1 MMSHPTRSRVTGAL
15 LLIGA
20 LLLLGA
26 CAAGPN
32 ELVDTGPDPAGFW
45 LGLWQGLISPITFIV
60 SLFTSSVN
68 IYEVQNNG
76 NWYDF
81 GFMLGVA
88 CALGSGGGAGASGSA
103 AYAEA
108 QPRLDSWQQKEAGP
122 RDEWSAMLSDSCTL
136 RNSHSS
142 SRGAQM
148 CVQIRALASTGAAD
162 AAGC

>member
-1 MMSHPTRSRVTGAL
+1 RRQCKISIAADVDQEALSGSESGFSSREDVMMSRPTRSRLTGAL

-60 SLFTSSVN
+60 SLFTTNVN
-68 IYEVQNNG
+68 VYEVQNNG

-88 CALGSGGGAGASGSA
+88 CGFCRGGGGGTSGG
-103 AYAEA
+103 
-108 QPRLDSWQQKEAGP
+108 RRTRK
-122 RDEWSAMLSDSCTL
+122 
-136 RNSHSS
+136 
-142 SRGAQM
+142 RG
-148 CVQIRALASTGAAD
+148 
-162 AAGC
+162 